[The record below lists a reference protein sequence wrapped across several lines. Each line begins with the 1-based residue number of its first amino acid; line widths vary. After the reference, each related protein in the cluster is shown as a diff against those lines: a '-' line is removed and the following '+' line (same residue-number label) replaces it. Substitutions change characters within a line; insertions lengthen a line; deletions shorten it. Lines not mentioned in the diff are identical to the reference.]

1 MNVMDPQEKLA
12 HEEKWRLFTQSIEGK
27 LSSINREIID
37 IKHEQQQMNKHLKE
51 IVDLLSKDK

>member
-1 MNVMDPQEKLA
+1 MDPQEKLA